1 VHRRPDA
8 TPRVHAQAFRGRGAH
23 GIHADVMTTT
33 TAFSPGPVYRL
44 LVDDHARLDGLLAR
58 ATAHGD
64 EIAGAEFAAF
74 RRGLLRHI
82 GMEEKILLPAARR
95 ARGGV
100 PLPEAARLRLDH
112 GALAAL
118 LVPSPT
124 PAVVTAIRA
133 VLARHNPLEEGPDG
147 VYATCERIVG
157 EDAGALLAE
166 LRAAPEVPV
175 APHVDSQRVM
185 ESARRA
191 LARAGYD
198 LDPGAGR

>member
-1 VHRRPDA
+1 
-8 TPRVHAQAFRGRGAH
+8 
-23 GIHADVMTTT
+23 MTIT

-44 LVDDHARLDGLLAR
+44 LADDHARLDRLLAR

-64 EIAGAEFAAF
+64 DIAGPDYAEF

-82 GMEEKILLPAARR
+82 GMEEKILVPAARR
-95 ARGGV
+95 ARDGE
-100 PLPEAARLRLDH
+100 PLPAAARMRLDH

-118 LVPSPT
+118 LVPTPT
-124 PAVVTAIRA
+124 TAVVAVIRA
-133 VLARHNPLEEGPDG
+133 VLARHNPLEEGRDG
-147 VYATCERIVG
+147 VYATVERLVG

-175 APHVDSQRVM
+175 APHVDGPRIM
-185 ESARRA
+185 DAARRA

-198 LDPGAGR
+198 VDPASGG